1 MRNGIYKE
9 DGNTSWYHADTL
21 HRLDGPAIEW
31 QAGTKEWYA
40 MGNRHRED
48 GPAFEMPNGHKEWYL
63 RGRRHRDNA
72 PAIEKPNDSTEW
84 WSNDRLHREG
94 GPAIEDS
101 DGHKEWWVNGQQH
114 REDGP
119 AIIDAQGR
127 EFYILNGKQLPK
139 SEFERLI
146 SAKNFTISTEEK
158 VDRLAFA
165 IASLGDDE
173 MSQVMRVASRM
184 KAMRSEAAPSL
195 ESIAQAPQ
203 VASTPV
209 APIAVAQAPEQEAK
223 PTFMQGLRK
232 ELRES
237 SDGSLS
243 MTVAYGIKDMVTQG
257 AGLKKHKFLKLGT
270 AAGAVALIAA
280 TPAAPG
286 VATGAVVL
294 GTIMTIAAA
303 IHTTVVAANYT
314 GGLLANKVKE
324 ALSKPEPEVSAKNE
338 DSLNIVPVK
347 SQNQVMASIG
357 RLRADL
363 MKSEKD
369 FHKGF
374 GFAGSSPKR

>member
-1 MRNGIYKE
+1 MKNGMYKE

-31 QAGTKEWYA
+31 QAGTTEWYA

-48 GPAFEMPNGHKEWYL
+48 GPAFEMPNGHKEWYV

-72 PAIEKPNDSTEW
+72 PAVEKPNGSTEW
-84 WSNDRLHREG
+84 WSNDRLHRQG
-94 GPAIEDS
+94 GPAIEDA
-101 DGHKEWWVNGQQH
+101 DGHKEGWVNGKQH

-119 AIIDAQGR
+119 AIIDAQGN
-127 EFYILNGKQLPK
+127 EHYFLNGTNISKD
-139 SEFERLI
+139 EFTRII
-146 SAKNFTISTEEK
+146 SAKNFTISNEEK

-184 KAMRSEAAPSL
+184 KAMRAEAPPSL

-203 VASTPV
+203 VASIPV
-209 APIAVAQAPEQEAK
+209 VEAPAQEAS

-243 MTVAYGIKDMVTQG
+243 MTAAYGIKDMITHGV
-257 AGLKKHKFLKLGT
+257 GLKKNKFLKLGT

-314 GGLLANKVKE
+314 GGLLANKIKE
-324 ALSKPEPEVSAKNE
+324 AFSKPDPEVSAKNE
-338 DSLNIVPVK
+338 DSLNVVPVK

-363 MKSEKD
+363 MNAEKD

-374 GFAGSSPKR
+374 GFAASNPKR